1 LGRPVHV
8 LQWPPYVVRSQNANV
23 LEEKLHDS
31 ASWHA
36 GRKRRY
42 FDGSEPPALCN
53 FVAGLCGR
61 VLRNVSE
68 EDVVHRVEAGKLE
81 KIHEL
86 VSAERSFFFQF
97 TQRGFMGR
105 FAPTNSSAR

>member
-1 LGRPVHV
+1 
-8 LQWPPYVVRSQNANV
+8 
-23 LEEKLHDS
+23 
-31 ASWHA
+31 
-36 GRKRRY
+36 
-42 FDGSEPPALCN
+42 
-53 FVAGLCGR
+53 

-86 VSAERSFFFQF
+86 VSNQPGFFFQF